1 MAVKGTKN
9 VFPGGDHKQ
18 KVWSLSSRVSVP
30 TRIRG
35 IQSLFACGEPSMG
48 CFKWF
53 LIILL
58 ILAVLAGIV
67 FLVYQFGAIV
77 LWILFGVLLLAAIIL
92 AMSGKG

>member
-1 MAVKGTKN
+1 
-9 VFPGGDHKQ
+9 
-18 KVWSLSSRVSVP
+18 
-30 TRIRG
+30 
-35 IQSLFACGEPSMG
+35 MG

>member
-1 MAVKGTKN
+1 
-9 VFPGGDHKQ
+9 
-18 KVWSLSSRVSVP
+18 
-30 TRIRG
+30 
-35 IQSLFACGEPSMG
+35 MG

-67 FLVYQFGAIV
+67 FLVVKFGAIA
-77 LWILFGVLLLAAIIL
+77 LWIIFGVLLVVAIIL